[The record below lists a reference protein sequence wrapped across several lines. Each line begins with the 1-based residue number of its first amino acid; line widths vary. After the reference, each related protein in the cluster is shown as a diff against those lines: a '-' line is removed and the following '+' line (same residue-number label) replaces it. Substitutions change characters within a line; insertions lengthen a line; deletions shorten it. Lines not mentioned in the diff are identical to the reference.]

1 MIPHNTPVRREK
13 VAIRFNNKKIGD
25 GTVSEN
31 GTLTVLLTDT
41 SIGEMMAQGAIQ
53 HISIDPTYKQ

>member
-13 VAIRFNNKKIGD
+13 VAIRFNDKKIGD

-41 SIGEMMAQGAIQ
+41 SIVEMMGRGAIQ
-53 HISIDPTYKQ
+53 HISIDPTYKK